1 MTTSSEPV
9 VGDPAVRT
17 GDTGSDRLRRGGRWT
32 ETIGRLPATLLFSLV
47 VLAVFLGAVAIG
59 SVLVPQDPFQQ
70 DLLNRN
76 VPPSA
81 EHLAGTDNF
90 GRDVLA
96 RLLYGARL
104 TLMVGLGGVVS
115 ALLFGAVLGL
125 TALAVGPWLSVP
137 VYGLI
142 DFIRALP
149 DVLLALIL
157 IVALGPAISSVMIA
171 LGIAFAP
178 FFAYVARA
186 AWMREMAADY
196 ITVARTFGAGRLRIL
211 YRHALPNII
220 GAVITLA
227 AVILPRCIVTESVLS
242 FLGLG
247 VSPDTPTWGR
257 MIADGTPLFERAP
270 HAVLIPVLALSTL
283 TLALA
288 LLGNHLRAR
297 VDPLRADERRR
308 RAGR

>member
-1 MTTSSEPV
+1 MATSSEPV
-9 VGDPAVRT
+9 DDPAVRT
-17 GDTGSDRLRRGGRWT
+17 GDTGSDRIRRGGRGMD
-32 ETIGRLPATLLFSLV
+32 TIRRLPATLLFSLV
-47 VLAVFLGAVAIG
+47 VLAVFLAAVALG
-59 SVLVPQDPFQQ
+59 SVLIPQDPFEQ

-76 VPPSA
+76 VPPSL

-96 RLLYGARL
+96 RLLYGAKL

-115 ALLFGAVLGL
+115 ALVFGAVLGL
-125 TALAVGPWLSVP
+125 TALAVGQWLSVP

-220 GAVITLA
+220 GAVITLV

-308 RAGR
+308 KTDR